1 MESVLVNMNIL
12 DLKVSDAIDF
22 LQYNTTLIV
31 ADTSGI
37 KMEKIFRLMVENY
50 LFLMRYHVYSIV
62 T

>member
-1 MESVLVNMNIL
+1 MVNMNIL

-37 KMEKIFRLMVENY
+37 KMENIFRLMVENY